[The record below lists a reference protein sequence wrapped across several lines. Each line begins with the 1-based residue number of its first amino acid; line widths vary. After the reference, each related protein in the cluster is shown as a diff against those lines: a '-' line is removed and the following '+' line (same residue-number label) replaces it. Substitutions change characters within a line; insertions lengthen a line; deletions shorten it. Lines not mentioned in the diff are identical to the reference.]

1 MAQIVITKMN
11 FYFSGISNKKNINKK
26 ELSNKGQRRP
36 IVIDGCN
43 VAYHHGRHDMFSGR
57 MISIYLY
64 YILIKSNKLL
74 LRNYQYYH
82 TNISIFL

>member
-1 MAQIVITKMN
+1 MAQIVIIKMN

-64 YILIKSNKLL
+64 YTSAHNKLL
-74 LRNYQYYH
+74 LQNYQYYH